1 VRCNVDR
8 TCLRIITIDEGSDV
22 VACNFFNVKVHF
34 WRFGDT
40 LLALRRFLD
49 VCTYWIDDRCYW
61 RMMGVNDGP
70 WNWTSEGI
78 AYLRVS
84 GCYHIFD
91 VETLHS
97 VLLLSS
103 EAIRSLVANSLR

>member
-40 LLALRRFLD
+40 LLALRRFLMF
-49 VCTYWIDDRCYW
+49 VRIGSTIVVT
-61 RMMGVNDGP
+61 G
-70 WNWTSEGI
+70 
-78 AYLRVS
+78 A
-84 GCYHIFD
+84 
-91 VETLHS
+91 
-97 VLLLSS
+97 
-103 EAIRSLVANSLR
+103 